1 MALAQTAK
9 VHVHTQPR
17 QLPSHFWTQPKTVVD
32 HAMLSHGA
40 LHSNQAGFAHPTLG
54 GEGRRGT
61 PLNNDFIKQVSYSSD
76 RHTVTRATP
85 VIRGP
90 MPYSLAL
97 RTAQATGRVKHTD
110 EKAWPDPKFKLD
122 SSCPTNDNNH
132 VATKEAKHT
141 DQLNDVQRTEGG
153 ELLEQDEFVFVSSHI
168 NSSIVAKVQALR
180 NALLTGSSPFL
191 SSRLSAEPCSSYSC
205 TQRMM
210 QRSSERPR
218 ALHTTD
224 RYYPTCY
231 NPSHLFYVKPRKE
244 Y

>member
-180 NALLTGSSPFL
+180 NALLTEDDATIL
-191 SSRLSAEPCSSYSC
+191 
-205 TQRMM
+205 
-210 QRSSERPR
+210 R
-218 ALHTTD
+218 AAKSFAYD
-224 RYYPTCY
+224 
-231 NPSHLFYVKPRKE
+231 
-244 Y
+244 